1 MNMMSGRLRNE
12 MTRAFECGFALRNLI
27 LLLLEVDL
35 ATSPQPCMNVHI

>member
-27 LLLLEVDL
+27 LLLLRVDL
-35 ATSPQPCMNVHI
+35 ATPPQPCMSVHV